1 MITRILVATILAST
15 VSFPAHAVYK
25 CKKSSG
31 YVYQDKPCIAQAPP
45 DSPSPSS
52 KTSTPDA
59 SPSAAQETETA
70 IRLRRDKEYLAVR
83 EKEKRRADLRY
94 EIDSSENRVSSLQRQ
109 MNSEL
114 AILSERKSRANN
126 NLAGAT
132 LEQSISVEM
141 QAVTQKYSVQIEVE
155 EQRIDRMRKDLSGM

>member
-1 MITRILVATILAST
+1 MITRTLVAALLAST
-15 VSFPAHAVYK
+15 ISFPASAAYK

-45 DSPSPSS
+45 DSPLPKMPMPDSS
-52 KTSTPDA
+52 VMQP
-59 SPSAAQETETA
+59 QETETA
-70 IRLRRDKEYLAVR
+70 VRLRRDKEYLAAR
-83 EKEKRRADLRY
+83 EKEKRRAELRY
-94 EIDSSENRVSSLQRQ
+94 EIEISENRISSLEQQ
-109 MNSEL
+109 MNNEL
-114 AILSERKSRANN
+114 AGLGERKSRANN

-155 EQRIDRMRKDLSGM
+155 QQRIERMRKDLAGM